1 MIFHSAARIQFF
13 SLACWATLSLGQAA
27 CRERERENL
36 QVDLKPTCFSKF
48 SCFAVFRASGFARLR
63 FEGLELWGSFD
74 HGFRGLGFRGLGFR
88 VSFLLFLR
96 VHTCI

>member
-13 SLACWATLSLGQAA
+13 PLRAGQRSASDRQRA
-27 CRERERENL
+27 ERERENL